1 MSPLASYRRLFTLAG
16 PLYVAVAFVGRLPLA
31 MAQMGTLLL
40 VAGTTGSYGTGGAAA
55 GALAVANAVGAP
67 VAGSLADRVGQRPVV
82 LVQSVLGGLGLLA
95 LVALAQARVDPAL
108 VVAMAA
114 VAGLAMPQI
123 GPLARVRWRP
133 ITRKEEHHQPHLME
147 AAFSY
152 EGAADEASFVLGPAL
167 LGLIVVV
174 ASPQLALVIAASILL
189 VFGCAFALHPTAR
202 LAHTHRAAAVTGA
215 RLVTATF
222 VVLLVA
228 QLLIGVVFGSI
239 QTGTTVLATD
249 AGQAGIAGLVHAMLG
264 VGSVI
269 AGLAVASLPARFGYA
284 TRVLVA
290 ALGLALLS
298 LPLLVTDTIPRL
310 FVVVLVLGFMVAP
323 YMITVFMLGERA
335 APASRVGAAM
345 TLLAGATGIGYAAGA
360 AAAGR
365 LADAHG
371 HTGAFAVTV
380 TAAASAAVLAAA
392 AQPLLRRLG
401 GPDPT
406 AELGAGT
413 AAPATTVSTR
423 LAVRSGV
430 AVAVRTARGSS
441 PQVTNPHAL
450 PPAPP
455 PRRRSVN
462 HGVSGRP
469 CTRSPTTY
477 SGSDATTTRP
487 TWLTTTCTPV
497 VAAKSGPSRRSTVA
511 ASRSTPTTPRKVEST
526 TTGWVTVRVCWSVQ
540 T

>member
-95 LVALAQARVDPAL
+95 LVALAHAQVDPAL
-108 VVAMAA
+108 VVATAA
-114 VAGLAMPQI
+114 LAGAAMPQI

-133 ITRKEEHHQPHLME
+133 ITRREKHHQPHLME

-167 LGLIVVV
+167 LGLIVVA
-174 ASPQLALVIAASILL
+174 ASPELALVVAAGILL

-202 LAHTHRAAAVTGA
+202 LAHTHRAAVVTGA

-249 AGQAGIAGLVHAMLG
+249 AGQAGIAGLVHASLG

-269 AGLAVASLPARFGYA
+269 AGLAVAALPARFGYA
-284 TRVLVA
+284 ARVLVA

-310 FVVVLVLGFMVAP
+310 FVVVLVLGFVVAP
-323 YMITVFMLGERA
+323 YMISVFMLGERA

-345 TLLAGATGIGYAAGA
+345 TLLAGATGIGYAVGS

-365 LADAHG
+365 LADLHG

-380 TAAASAAVLAAA
+380 AAAASAALLAAVS
-392 AQPLLRRLG
+392 QPMLRGIG
-401 GPDPT
+401 GPDRGTP
-406 AELGAGT
+406 ADAG
-413 AAPATTVSTR
+413 SE
-423 LAVRSGV
+423 G
-430 AVAVRTARGSS
+430 
-441 PQVTNPHAL
+441 
-450 PPAPP
+450 
-455 PRRRSVN
+455 
-462 HGVSGRP
+462 
-469 CTRSPTTY
+469 
-477 SGSDATTTRP
+477 
-487 TWLTTTCTPV
+487 
-497 VAAKSGPSRRSTVA
+497 A
-511 ASRSTPTTPRKVEST
+511 ASTTA
-526 TTGWVTVRVCWSVQ
+526 
-540 T
+540 

>member
-1 MSPLASYRRLFTLAG
+1 MSPIASYRRLFDLAG
-16 PLYVAVAFVGRLPLA
+16 PLYVVVAFVGRLPLA

-40 VAGTTGSYGTGGAAA
+40 VSGTTGSYATGGAAA

-108 VVAMAA
+108 VVATAA
-114 VAGLAMPQI
+114 LAGAAMPQI

-133 ITRKEEHHQPHLME
+133 ITREEEHHQPHLME

-167 LGLIVVV
+167 LGLIVVL
-174 ASPQLALVIAASILL
+174 ASPQLALVVAASILL

-202 LAHTHRAAAVTGA
+202 LTHAHRPASVSGA
-215 RLVTATF
+215 RLVSAAF

-249 AGQAGIAGLVHAMLG
+249 AGQAGIAGLVHASLG

-269 AGLAVASLPARFGYA
+269 AGLAVASLPPRFGYA
-284 TRVLVA
+284 SRVLVA

-310 FVVVLVLGFMVAP
+310 FAVVLVLGFVVAP
-323 YMITVFMLGERA
+323 YMISVFMLGERA
-335 APASRVGAAM
+335 APASRVGTAM
-345 TLLAGATGIGYAAGA
+345 TLLAGATGIGYAVGSAV
-360 AAAGR
+360 AGR
-365 LADAHG
+365 LADVHG

-380 TAAASAAVLAAA
+380 TAAVAAAVLATA
-392 AQPLLRRLG
+392 AQPLLRRIG
-401 GPDPT
+401 GPDLRPEAT
-406 AELGAGT
+406 AGSGAGV
-413 AAPATTVSTR
+413 P
-423 LAVRSGV
+423 
-430 AVAVRTARGSS
+430 
-441 PQVTNPHAL
+441 
-450 PPAPP
+450 
-455 PRRRSVN
+455 SV
-462 HGVSGRP
+462 G
-469 CTRSPTTY
+469 
-477 SGSDATTTRP
+477 
-487 TWLTTTCTPV
+487 
-497 VAAKSGPSRRSTVA
+497 
-511 ASRSTPTTPRKVEST
+511 
-526 TTGWVTVRVCWSVQ
+526 
-540 T
+540 

>member
-31 MAQMGTLLL
+31 MAQMGALLL

-82 LVQSVLGGLGLLA
+82 LVQSLLGGLGLLG
-95 LVALAQARVDPAL
+95 LVALAQAGADPAL

-114 VAGLAMPQI
+114 VAGAAMPQI

-133 ITRKEEHHQPHLME
+133 ITREEEHHQPHLME

-174 ASPQLALVIAASILL
+174 ASPQLALVVAASILL

-202 LAHTHRAAAVTGA
+202 LAHAHRAAAVTGA
-215 RLVTATF
+215 RLVTVTF

-264 VGSVI
+264 VGSVV
-269 AGLAVASLPARFGYA
+269 AGLAVASLPSGFGYA
-284 TRVLVA
+284 ARVLVA
-290 ALGLALLS
+290 ALGLAVLS
-298 LPLLVTDTIPRL
+298 LPLLATDTIPRL
-310 FVVVLVLGFMVAP
+310 FVVVLVLGFVVAP
-323 YMITVFMLGERA
+323 YMISVFMLGERA

-345 TLLAGATGIGYAAGA
+345 TLLAGATGIGYAVGSAV
-360 AAAGR
+360 AGR
-365 LADAHG
+365 LADEHG

-392 AQPLLRRLG
+392 SQPLLRRIGTRELARGDGRRSCLSTGPGTPGSAG
-401 GPDPT
+401 GSRGREDSERELT
-406 AELGAGT
+406 APGERPRT
-413 AAPATTVSTR
+413 P
-423 LAVRSGV
+423 V
-430 AVAVRTARGSS
+430 AVAG
-441 PQVTNPHAL
+441 
-450 PPAPP
+450 APRP
-455 PRRRSVN
+455 VN

-469 CTRSPTTY
+469 RTRSPTTC
-477 SGSDATTTRP
+477 SGSDDATTRP
-487 TWLTTTCTPV
+487 TVLTTTCTPS
-497 VAAKSGPSRRSTVA
+497 AAPRSRSRSRSTVE
-511 ASRSTPTTPRKVEST
+511 ASRSTPATPMKVDPT
-526 TTGWVTVRVCWSVQ
+526 ITGWVTVSVCWSVH